1 MSLDEFLEKFEEALD
16 QCDRNEDIYISIQVP
31 PRTKCWDN
39 SWTQFEV
46 GCISTDGTTI
56 YLQCNNRMV

>member
-1 MSLDEFLEKFEEALD
+1 MSLYEFLEKFEEALD
-16 QCDRNEDIYISIQVP
+16 QFDKNEDIYISIQVP
-31 PRTKCWDN
+31 PGTKCWDN